1 MAYTAHR
8 IGPMRRIKVTSR
20 GVQDYNI
27 REYSSISWK
36 SGEVLRL
43 IRRIS
48 GASCGASGV
57 KQVGSSR

>member
-1 MAYTAHR
+1 MADTAHR
-8 IGPMRRIKVTSR
+8 IGPMRRIKVSSC

-36 SGEVLRL
+36 SDEVLRL

-48 GASCGASGV
+48 GAD
-57 KQVGSSR
+57 K

>member
-1 MAYTAHR
+1 MADTAHR

-36 SGEVLRL
+36 SGEVLRV
-43 IRRIS
+43 IRRMYEM
-48 GASCGASGV
+48 
-57 KQVGSSR
+57 